1 MRGEGRGVFEAPEGG
16 RRTVGSCDGGAPALP
31 LTGPRL
37 VGTVQQVHFIR
48 AFSGAHGLRHTAVK
62 ES

>member
-1 MRGEGRGVFEAPEGG
+1 MRGEFEAPEGST
-16 RRTVGSCDGGAPALP
+16 RFNQVGAHRLCEPLP